1 MGKGLIVPVYRHL
14 FSSYTNQE
22 FVTVSVARPPCRPV
36 IHEPELD
43 FDPAGSPLRN
53 LTHLKSSRTTTWA
66 IPCVTDTLMQRRER
80 EGGRGVESWT
90 GHYAE
95 KKRALGQTEKGRLHV
110 TGCVIEICCRQLVR
124 GFHNIMES
132 GGISGLMERY
142 LGHILLLVVALYVS
156 GHEGALSLTP

>member
-1 MGKGLIVPVYRHL
+1 MGKRLIVPVYRHL
-14 FSSYTNQE
+14 FISYTNQE
-22 FVTVSVARPPCRPV
+22 LVTVSVARPPCRPV

-53 LTHLKSSRTTTWA
+53 LAHLKSSRTTAWA
-66 IPCVTDTLMQRRER
+66 IPCVTDTLMQRR
-80 EGGRGVESWT
+80 GGWGESRT

-95 KKRALGQTEKGRLHV
+95 KKRALGQTDKGRLHV

-132 GGISGLMERY
+132 SGISGLMERC
-142 LGHILLLVVALYVS
+142 LGHIPLC
-156 GHEGALSLTP
+156 LSSRWT